1 MVLALIGLTCSI
13 TAQYFAAKAAVHFA
27 GDLRHRL
34 FAHIQRLPHSQQD
47 RLGSDTLITPHDQ
60 RYQPGADRRQFDIT
74 AAAGGRP
81 LSSSGAMV
89 MACTIDLRSAE
100 IFLGVIAA
108 LSVVVFGIMLWSIPR
123 YKAVQ
128 QRLDQV
134 LGATRENLSGVRV
147 LRAFG
152 RQRQETERF
161 DQRNES
167 LTSFGLFVGGLPPS

>member
-108 LSVVVFGIMLWSIPR
+108 LSVVVFGIMLWSIPAIR
-123 YKAVQ
+123 RCSSVSIRSWAPRGKTCPASGPAG
-128 QRLDQV
+128 LWTPAAGD
-134 LGATRENLSGVRV
+134 GAL
-147 LRAFG
+147 
-152 RQRQETERF
+152 
-161 DQRNES
+161 
-167 LTSFGLFVGGLPPS
+167 